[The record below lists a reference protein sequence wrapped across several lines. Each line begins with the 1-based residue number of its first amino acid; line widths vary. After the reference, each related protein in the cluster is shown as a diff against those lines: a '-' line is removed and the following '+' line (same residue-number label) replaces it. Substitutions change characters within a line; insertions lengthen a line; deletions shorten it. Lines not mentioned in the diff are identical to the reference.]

1 MNKKKSQQTQQQ
13 LSQSNGGK
21 QGVSETFLS
30 PPVEEALH
38 EILRDWPQLVPSI
51 EQIERNETDYNPITL
66 ALELL
71 DTTNPASKSPDMF
84 FESLGKLEHAM
95 EVLVDEYYTPF
106 NASIQTYSQ
115 VSQMVGSSLTSA
127 TTIKSD
133 LVKCITLLSERRNDR
148 MNQELLS
155 VWTKS
160 VKVKEMLKM
169 FTQIDELVQTP
180 AKLQR
185 LMTEAEYVQAAK
197 LLLSSLKKLGVGQ
210 SQTSGLN
217 EVQGLKQLT
226 ENLLVLRKE
235 LPSQILD
242 HLVEIMFGHGDYY
255 YQQNLFSL
263 GRQLCIENSGGYG
276 IDGDIH
282 HPGKE
287 NDNFIPGHIR
297 HNRDQSNSVQSKS
310 NGKVSNNAS
319 TTRNDSNKD
328 VFHLVNMCVQALDLL
343 DKVNESA
350 AEIKSRLSNEM
361 FKVTEAVIKQF
372 ECDFG
377 QTKGQLK
384 QFKKKTATLV
394 LNEVFNLKKKDPLW
408 TLLKG
413 EDEQQRKLLLLL
425 FSQLFE
431 RYKWIYQMNQYV
443 VKCLKDSYMS
453 ESTEKMYYLQVT
465 DGRKSPVKDKV
476 LRLSAVD
483 SWNAIQTELKDIL
496 GLYLDIQS
504 HQFQDKP
511 LPIAKPQGA
520 SGNASN
526 SAVQKS
532 IFQIATE
539 SITGVAQSAKSAS
552 SPLKS
557 KPEDGQL
564 RPQSTQI
571 PVAINTLGAQ
581 GHKVLVDG
589 SIANILTLYKPCVDF
604 AAFMEANFLNR
615 FERRSEIFSFLNTAL
630 GTHFIEYINKMVVES
645 RYNTN
650 VMVDDAFDIDSESDD
665 YYLVQRCFPSMSALL
680 YDVYVVQRR
689 MLMFADK
696 LQAIIDRCMNQF
708 ISSCSAYF
716 EKTAG
721 RINSGLS
728 SEYSSSRIAIDVLQ
742 MDQVTAVYRQVFTGG
757 DDGGNSGALNN
768 VVNHDKMELSID
780 EMHSIKQRFIEQR
793 FGEEFAFINVDYSSV
808 ESIANLYVSLRWF
821 TRSIE
826 CISVKLSNIPSQTAS
841 PSVQR

>member
-1 MNKKKSQQTQQQ
+1 MNKKKSQQQQQ
-13 LSQSNGGK
+13 QVSQSNGGK

-84 FESLGKLEHAM
+84 LQSLGKLEHAM

-180 AKLQR
+180 AKIQT
-185 LMTEAEYVQAAK
+185 LMADSEYVQAAK

-226 ENLLVLRKE
+226 DNLLVLRKE
-235 LPSQILD
+235 LPSQILN

-255 YQQNLFSL
+255 QQNLFSS
-263 GRQLCIENSGGYG
+263 GRQFSIENSGGYG

-287 NDNFIPGHIR
+287 NDNFIPGHIH
-297 HNRDQSNSVQSKS
+297 HNRDKSNSVQGKGG
-310 NGKVSNNAS
+310 GKVSTIAS
-319 TTRNDSNKD
+319 NTRNDGNKD
-328 VFHLVNMCVQALDLL
+328 VFHLVSMCVQALDLF

-372 ECDFG
+372 ESNFG

-384 QFKKKTATLV
+384 QFKKKTANLV

-431 RYKWIYQMNQYV
+431 RYRWIYQMNQYV
-443 VKCLKDSYMS
+443 VNCLKDSYMS

-496 GLYLDIQS
+496 ELYLDIQF
-504 HQFQDKP
+504 HQIQDKP
-511 LPIAKPQGA
+511 LPIAKPQQGA

-526 SAVQKS
+526 GAGQKS

-539 SITGVAQSAKSAS
+539 SITGVTQSAKSAS

-557 KPEDGQL
+557 KPEDMQL
-564 RPQSTQI
+564 RLQSTYI
-571 PVAINTLGAQ
+571 PVAPNTSETQ
-581 GHKVLVDG
+581 RHKLLVDG

-604 AAFMEANFLNR
+604 AASMEANFLNR

-630 GTHFIEYINKMVVES
+630 GTQFIEYMNKMVVEG
-645 RYNTN
+645 RYNSGVT
-650 VMVDDAFDIDSESDD
+650 VDDAFDIDSESDD

-680 YDVYVVQRR
+680 YDVYVVQHR

-696 LQAIIDRCMNQF
+696 LQAIVDKCMNQF
-708 ISSCSAYF
+708 ISSCSVYF
-716 EKTAG
+716 EQTAS

-728 SEYSSSRIAIDVLQ
+728 SEYASSKIAIDVLHL
-742 MDQVTAVYRQVFTGG
+742 DQVTAAYRQVFIGSN
-757 DDGGNSGALNN
+757 DGGNSDALTNLG
-768 VVNHDKMELSID
+768 NHDKLELTID

-826 CISVKLSNIPSQTAS
+826 CIPVRLSNLPPQTAS
-841 PSVQR
+841 PSVHR

>member
-1 MNKKKSQQTQQQ
+1 MNKKKSQQQQQ
-13 LSQSNGGK
+13 VSQSNGGK

-51 EQIERNETDYNPITL
+51 QQIERNETDYNPITL

-84 FESLGKLEHAM
+84 FQSLGKLEHAM

-180 AKLQR
+180 AKIQT
-185 LMTEAEYVQAAK
+185 LMADSEYVQAAK

-226 ENLLVLRKE
+226 DNLLVLRKE
-235 LPSQILD
+235 LPSQILN

-255 YQQNLFSL
+255 YQQNLFSS
-263 GRQLCIENSGGYG
+263 GRQFSIENSGGYG
-276 IDGDIH
+276 IDGDFH

-287 NDNFIPGHIR
+287 NDNFIPGHIH
-297 HNRDQSNSVQSKS
+297 HNRDKSNSVQGKS
-310 NGKVSNNAS
+310 GGKVSTIAS
-319 TTRNDSNKD
+319 ITRNDSNKD
-328 VFHLVNMCVQALDLL
+328 VFHLVSMCVQALDLF

-361 FKVTEAVIKQF
+361 FKATETVIQEF
-372 ECDFG
+372 ECEFG

-384 QFKKKTATLV
+384 QFKKKTAALV

-431 RYKWIYQMNQYV
+431 RYRWIYQMNQYV
-443 VKCLKDSYMS
+443 VNCLKDSYMS

-465 DGRKSPVKDKV
+465 DGRKSLVKDKV

-496 GLYLDIQS
+496 ELQLDIQS
-504 HQFQDKP
+504 HQISDKP

-520 SGNASN
+520 PGNSSN
-526 SAVQKS
+526 GAGQKS

-539 SITGVAQSAKSAS
+539 SITGVAQSAKSTS

-557 KPEDGQL
+557 KPDDGQL

-571 PVAINTLGAQ
+571 PVVTNTSGTQRRKLLA
-581 GHKVLVDG
+581 DG

-604 AAFMEANFLNR
+604 AALMEANFLNR

-630 GTHFIEYINKMVVES
+630 GTQFIEHMNKMVVEG
-645 RYNTN
+645 RYNTT

-680 YDVYVVQRR
+680 NDVYVVQHR

-696 LQAIIDRCMNQF
+696 LQAIVDKCMNQF
-708 ISSCSAYF
+708 ISSCSEYF
-716 EKTAG
+716 EKTVS

-728 SEYSSSRIAIDVLQ
+728 SEYASSKIAIDVLQ
-742 MDQVTAVYRQVFTGG
+742 LDQVTAAYRQVFIGST
-757 DDGGNSGALNN
+757 DGGNSDALTNLGD
-768 VVNHDKMELSID
+768 HDKLELTID
-780 EMHSIKQRFIEQR
+780 ELHSIKQRFIEQR

-826 CISVKLSNIPSQTAS
+826 CIPVRLSNLPPRTAS